1 MESPAMDKF
10 ISFLKKDVRVRSKI
24 WIETGGLPLM
34 GAGRA
39 ALLRLVESEGSINA
53 AARALGMD
61 YRRAW
66 GLIDSME
73 KRLKVRLVI
82 RQRGGAGRG
91 TSLTDE
97 GKTLLALYDKLE
109 CRSQMDADRQ
119 FSRIFRKGNVKQ

>member
-1 MESPAMDKF
+1 MNKF

-39 ALLRLVESEGSINA
+39 ELLRLVEREGSINA
-53 AARALGMD
+53 AAKALKMD

-82 RQRGGAGRG
+82 RQRGGADKG
-91 TSLTDE
+91 TSLTPE
-97 GKTLLALYDKLE
+97 GKMLLALYDRLE
-109 CRSQMDADRQ
+109 RHSQEEADRK
-119 FSRIFRKGNVKQ
+119 FSKIFTKFSGD